1 MHYSA
6 YFPNK
11 RELTLT
17 TFNNPCDFFE
27 TFSQNLLISLKLTV
41 LVSSFLKQ
49 PVEQNKRLNHTLHRI
64 LLRVLL
70 LLSCETSVSVKEN
83 SDRKKRVLCY
93 TSMHLRNKK

>member
-1 MHYSA
+1 MHDSA

-49 PVEQNKRLNHTLHRI
+49 PVEENEHRNHALYKRSFYDRSFHVLINNNFISFINYI
-64 LLRVLL
+64 LFLVG
-70 LLSCETSVSVKEN
+70 N
-83 SDRKKRVLCY
+83 Y
-93 TSMHLRNKK
+93 A